1 MSSVP
6 PASPSASDPI
16 TTPSPSPV
24 TSAPPTT
31 SYVPSPSADPN
42 PSQPDPTPSP
52 RTSSRRPGGRST
64 SSSGG
69 PPAPTGTNPGDKGGG
84 EDDSSSSS
92 APVGAIIGGIAGVL
106 VLGFLI
112 AVFVMRYKK
121 KSRARKRRLDF
132 LGDSADGASHRPVS
146 TQGAGGPSPSPLP
159 GSRPLEM
166 AAMGGSAA
174 VAASPVVGAAAA
186 QHHANDAYD
195 YQQGYQQAAYGG
207 YPEQYSN
214 DQYDP
219 YYAQRQQ
226 QQPPQQQGY
235 YVDPQQQQLQQQ
247 GYYQDN
253 QFQTQFAPPLPISN
267 NLSLGGGSPSMTHA
281 TASPPAYPHPPPS
294 TATGDHHSPH
304 TSFQSSVP
312 APVPGAGSSYDK
324 NAMIENGYAGT
335 QSSARNPQLVPEPQE
350 GIKVP
355 L

>member
-1 MSSVP
+1 MATLTPAISTAVEPTSTVVPSS
-6 PASPSASDPI
+6 A
-16 TTPSPSPV
+16 
-24 TSAPPTT
+24 TSAPTSA

-42 PSQPDPTPSP
+42 PSQPDPTSVV
-52 RTSSRRPGGRST
+52 RTSSKKPGGKATST
-64 SSSGG
+64 SGG
-69 PPAPTGTNPGDKGGG
+69 TPEPTGTGSGSPQNGG
-84 EDDSSSSS
+84 SNSSS

-106 VLGFLI
+106 VVGFLI

-121 KSRARKRRLDF
+121 KSKARKRRLDF

-146 TQGAGGPSPSPLP
+146 TQGAGGLSPSPLP

-186 QHHANDAYD
+186 QHHAND
-195 YQQGYQQAAYGG
+195 YQQGYQQVPYGG
-207 YPEQYSN
+207 YPEQYNN

-235 YVDPQQQQLQQQ
+235 YIDPQQHQLQQQ

-253 QFQTQFAPPLPISN
+253 QQYQNQFAPPVPIGN
-267 NLSLGGGSPSMTHA
+267 NLSLGTGSPSMTHA
-281 TASPPAYPHPPPS
+281 TASPPSYPHPPPS

-304 TSFQSSVP
+304 TSFQSPVS
-312 APVPGAGSSYDK
+312 APVPGGGSSYDK
-324 NAMIENGYAGT
+324 NAKVESGYAGT

>member
-1 MSSVP
+1 MATISTALP
-6 PASPSASDPI
+6 TAAEP
-16 TTPSPSPV
+16 TTTVAPSPA
-24 TSAPPTT
+24 TSAPASA
-31 SYVPSPSADPN
+31 SYVPSPSADPY
-42 PSQPDPTPSP
+42 PSQPDPTSAV
-52 RTSSRRPGGRST
+52 RTSTKSRGPGKATST
-64 SSSGG
+64 SGS
-69 PPAPTGTNPGDKGGG
+69 APEPSGTNGGKPPGT
-84 EDDSSSSS
+84 DDSSS

-106 VLGFLI
+106 VIGFLI

-146 TQGAGGPSPSPLP
+146 TQGAGGLSPSPLP

-166 AAMGGSAA
+166 AALGGSAA

-195 YQQGYQQAAYGG
+195 YQQGYQQVPYGA

-253 QFQTQFAPPLPISN
+253 QQYQNQFVPPVPISN
-267 NLSLGGGSPSMTHA
+267 NLSLGTGSPSMTHA
-281 TASPPAYPHPPPS
+281 TASPPSYPHPPPS
-294 TATGDHHSPH
+294 TATGDQHSPH

-312 APVPGAGSSYDK
+312 APLPGGSSYDK
-324 NAMIENGYAGT
+324 NAKVESGYAGT

>member
-1 MSSVP
+1 MASITSALPTAVEPTSTVVPSS
-6 PASPSASDPI
+6 A
-16 TTPSPSPV
+16 
-24 TSAPPTT
+24 TSAPASA

-42 PSQPDPTPSP
+42 PSQPDPTSSA
-52 RTSSRRPGGRST
+52 RTTSRRPGGRST
-64 SSSGG
+64 SSSSGT
-69 PPAPTGTNPGDKGGG
+69 PEPTGTDVPDKNGGN
-84 EDDSSSSS
+84 SKSSSS
-92 APVGAIIGGIAGVL
+92 APIGAIIGGIAGVL

-121 KSRARKRRLDF
+121 KSKARKRRLDF

-146 TQGAGGPSPSPLP
+146 TQGPGGLSPSPLP

-166 AAMGGSAA
+166 AALGGSTAA
-174 VAASPVVGAAAA
+174 AASPVVGATAA

-195 YQQGYQQAAYGG
+195 YQQGYQQAPYGG

-226 QQPPQQQGY
+226 QQPSQQQGY
-235 YVDPQQQQLQQQ
+235 YVDPQQQ
-247 GYYQDN
+247 GYYQDSQQYQN
-253 QFQTQFAPPLPISN
+253 QFAPPVPMSN
-267 NLSLGGGSPSMTHA
+267 NLSLGTGSPSMTHA
-281 TASPPAYPHPPPS
+281 TASPPSYPHPPPS
-294 TATGDHHSPH
+294 TATGDQHSPH

-312 APVPGAGSSYDK
+312 APVPGGGSSYDK
-324 NAMIENGYAGT
+324 NAKVESGYAGT